1 MPRTG
6 SGGALEEKRLVPLKE
21 GNKKGKI
28 VKSRPVDV
36 MNSYKKEYLG
46 DEARRVGA

>member
-1 MPRTG
+1 
-6 SGGALEEKRLVPLKE
+6 
-21 GNKKGKI
+21 